1 MKYIPTGTIMP
12 MKVNYTLSKEDNF
25 MRNQY
30 KFGVCF
36 LVVTS
41 LFSCG
46 GGGSSDNSQ
55 QQELTP
61 PPENVAPIT
70 QPKPILTAADIVA
83 DPNATFKTS
92 KKVDYSAYNES
103 DIDITL
109 FVINSD
115 GDKLAR
121 YHIKAGEFADISVQL
136 DSAAVEIGM
145 RWHQLEHVKKEYALI
160 TELSNVY
167 FTGF

>member
-1 MKYIPTGTIMP
+1 MQYIPTGTIIL
-12 MKVNYTLSKEDNF
+12 MKINYTLSKEDNF
-25 MRNQY
+25 MCNQY
-30 KFGVCF
+30 KLGVCF

-55 QQELTP
+55 QQELIP
-61 PPENVAPIT
+61 PPENVVPIP
-70 QPKPILTAADIVA
+70 QPDQIVTTADIVA

-109 FVINSD
+109 FVIDSD

-121 YHIKAGEFADISVQL
+121 YYIKAREFADISVQL
-136 DSAAVEIGM
+136 DSAEVEIGM
-145 RWHQLEHVKKEYALI
+145 RWHHLEHVKKEYALV
-160 TELSNVY
+160 TEISNVY
-167 FTGF
+167 FIGF